1 MRQGVIPM
9 LFCGDDAG
17 FFRDQAVAKFPVDLA
32 ESKMEGGVLALL
44 FKSDQQNIQSLLGII
59 FFI

>member
-1 MRQGVIPM
+1 MRQGVVPM

-17 FFRDQAVAKFPVDLA
+17 LFRGQAVAKFPMDLA
-32 ESKMEGGVLALL
+32 KSKMETGMLALL
-44 FKSDQQNIQSLLGII
+44 FKSDQQSIQSLLRVI